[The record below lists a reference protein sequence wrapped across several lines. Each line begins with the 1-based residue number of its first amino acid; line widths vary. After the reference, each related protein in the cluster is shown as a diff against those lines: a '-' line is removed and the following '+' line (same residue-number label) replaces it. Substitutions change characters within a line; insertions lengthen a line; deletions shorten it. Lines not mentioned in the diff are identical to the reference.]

1 MARLYI
7 FFTFQIFMNLITVLG
22 PTAGGKTSFAAHLAA
37 ALNTEIVSADS
48 RQIYRGMDLGSGKD
62 IDDYTVDGVN
72 IPYHLI
78 DILPAGDKYNVF
90 RYQKDFF
97 DVYQKITATGKTP
110 ILCGGTGLYL
120 ESVVKNYQL
129 VDVPANPELR
139 QNLEQYSLAELKEM
153 LAKMK
158 TLHNDTDTDT
168 KKRAIR
174 AIEIET
180 FIKENPKIVPTYP
193 QIDSLVFGI
202 KNPRD
207 IEREKIK
214 IRLQQR
220 LDEGMTDEIKRLIDS
235 GIPAEDLIYYGLE
248 YKYVT
253 LYVIGQITYEE
264 MFEQLYIAICQFAK
278 RQMTWFRRMERTG
291 VYINWIDARLPME
304 QKVAFALETIERNK
318 KVSAAKIHSRSTAD
332 YKIRSL

>member
-1 MARLYI
+1 
-7 FFTFQIFMNLITVLG
+7 MNLITVLG
-22 PTAGGKTSFAAHLAA
+22 PTAGGKTTFAAHLAA
-37 ALNTEIVSADS
+37 ALDTEIISADS

-62 IDDYTVDGVN
+62 IEDYTVDGKQ

-78 DILPAGDKYNVF
+78 DILPAGEKYNVF

-97 DVYQKITATGKTP
+97 DVFANITAKGKTP

-120 ESVVKNYQL
+120 ESVIRNYQL
-129 VDVPANPELR
+129 IDVPANPDLR
-139 QNLEQYSLAELKEM
+139 KKLENYSLPELKEM

-180 FIKENPKIVPTYP
+180 FILENPKVVPSYP
-193 QIDSLVFGI
+193 KISSLVFGI

-207 IEREKIK
+207 IEREKIR

-220 LDEGMTDEIKRLIDS
+220 LDEGMTDEIKRLIES
-235 GIPAEDLIYYGLE
+235 GVSADDLIYYGLE

-253 LYVIGQITYEE
+253 LYVIGQMTYEE
-264 MFEQLYIAICQFAK
+264 MFNQLYIAICQFAK
-278 RQMTWFRRMERTG
+278 RQMTWYRRMERMG
-291 VYINWIDARLPME
+291 IYINWIDARLPME
-304 QKVAFALETIERNK
+304 QKVSFALETLRRN
-318 KVSAAKIHSRSTAD
+318 AC
-332 YKIRSL
+332 

>member
-1 MARLYI
+1 
-7 FFTFQIFMNLITVLG
+7 MNLITVLG
-22 PTAGGKTSFAAHLAA
+22 PTAGGKTSFAAHLAKE
-37 ALNTEIVSADS
+37 LNTEIISADS
-48 RQIYRGMDLGSGKD
+48 RQIYKGMDLGSGKD

-78 DILPAGDKYNVF
+78 DILPAGEKYNVF

-97 DVYQKITATGKTP
+97 NVYQQVTAKGKTP

-129 VDVPANPELR
+129 IDVPANPELR
-139 QNLEQYSLAELKEM
+139 KNLEQYSLPELKEK
-153 LAKMK
+153 LAQMK

-180 FIKENPKIVPTYP
+180 FILENPKVVPSYP
-193 QIDSLVFGI
+193 KIDSIVFGI

-207 IEREKIK
+207 IERAK
-214 IRLQQR
+214 IRIRLEQR
-220 LDEGMTDEIKRLIDS
+220 LDEGMVEEINNLIKS
-235 GIPAEDLIYYGLE
+235 GVKAEDLIYYGLE

-253 LYVIGQITYEE
+253 LYAIGQ
-264 MFEQLYIAICQFAK
+264 MSFNDMKEQLYIAICQFAK
-278 RQMTWFRRMERTG
+278 RQMTWYRRMERMG

-304 QKVAFALETIERNK
+304 QKISFALEKLRRC
-318 KVSAAKIHSRSTAD
+318 AC
-332 YKIRSL
+332 

>member
-1 MARLYI
+1 
-7 FFTFQIFMNLITVLG
+7 MNLITVLG
-22 PTAGGKTSFAAHLAA
+22 PTAGGKTSFAAHLAKE
-37 ALNTEIVSADS
+37 LNTEIISADS
-48 RQIYRGMDLGSGKD
+48 RQIYKGMDLGSGKD

-78 DILPAGDKYNVF
+78 DILPAGEKYNVF

-97 DVYQKITATGKTP
+97 NVYQQVTAKGKTP

-129 VDVPANPELR
+129 IDVPANPELR
-139 QNLEQYSLAELKEM
+139 KNLEQYSLPELKEK
-153 LAKMK
+153 LAQMK

-180 FIKENPKIVPTYP
+180 FILENPKVVPSYP
-193 QIDSLVFGI
+193 KIDSIVFGI

-207 IEREKIK
+207 IERAK
-214 IRLQQR
+214 IRIRLEQR
-220 LDEGMTDEIKRLIDS
+220 LDEGMVEEINNLIKS
-235 GIPAEDLIYYGLE
+235 GVKAEDLIYYGLE

-253 LYVIGQITYEE
+253 LYAIGQ
-264 MFEQLYIAICQFAK
+264 MSFNDMKEQLYIAICQFAK
-278 RQMTWFRRMERTG
+278 RQMTWYRRMERMG

-304 QKVAFALETIERNK
+304 QKISFAIEKLRRC
-318 KVSAAKIHSRSTAD
+318 AC
-332 YKIRSL
+332 

>member
-1 MARLYI
+1 
-7 FFTFQIFMNLITVLG
+7 MNLITVLG
-22 PTAGGKTSFAAHLAA
+22 PTAGGKTSFAAQLAK
-37 ALNTEIVSADS
+37 ALDTEIISADS
-48 RQIYRGMDLGSGKD
+48 RQIYKGMDLGSGKD
-62 IDDYTVDGVN
+62 IDDYTVDGVQ

-78 DILPAGDKYNVF
+78 DILPAGEKYNVF

-97 DVYQKITATGKTP
+97 DVYQQVTAKGKMP

-129 VDVPANPELR
+129 IDVPANPELR
-139 QNLEQYSLAELKEM
+139 KNLEQYSLPELKEM

-180 FIKENPKIVPTYP
+180 FILENPKVVPSYP
-193 QIDSLVFGI
+193 KIDSLVFGI

-207 IEREKIK
+207 IEREKIR
-214 IRLQQR
+214 IRLEQR
-220 LDEGMTDEIKRLIDS
+220 LNEGMVDEINNLIKS
-235 GIPAEDLIYYGLE
+235 GVKAEDLIYYGLE

-253 LYVIGQITYEE
+253 LYAIGQMSFDE
-264 MFEQLYIAICQFAK
+264 MKEQLYIAICQFAK
-278 RQMTWFRRMERTG
+278 RQMTWYRRMERTG

-304 QKVAFALETIERNK
+304 QKVSFALEKLRRC
-318 KVSAAKIHSRSTAD
+318 A
-332 YKIRSL
+332 Y

>member
-1 MARLYI
+1 
-7 FFTFQIFMNLITVLG
+7 MNLITVLG
-22 PTAGGKTSFAAHLAA
+22 PTAGGKTSFAAHLAT
-37 ALNTEIVSADS
+37 ALDTEIISADS
-48 RQIYRGMDLGSGKD
+48 RQIYKGMDLGSGKD
-62 IDDYTVDGVN
+62 IEDYTVDGKN

-78 DILPAGDKYNVF
+78 DILPAGEKYNVF

-97 DVYQKITATGKTP
+97 DVYAKITAKGKTP

-129 VDVPANPELR
+129 IDVPANPELR
-139 QNLEQYSLAELKEM
+139 KNLEQYSLEELKEM

-180 FIKENPKIVPTYP
+180 FILENPKVVPSYP
-193 QIDSLVFGI
+193 KIDSLVFGI

-207 IEREKIK
+207 IEREKIR
-214 IRLQQR
+214 IRLEQR
-220 LDEGMTDEIKRLIDS
+220 LDEGMVDEINNLIKS
-235 GIPAEDLIYYGLE
+235 GVKAEDLIYYGLE

-253 LYVIGQITYEE
+253 LYAIGQMSFDE
-264 MFEQLYIAICQFAK
+264 MKEQLYIAICQFAK
-278 RQMTWFRRMERTG
+278 RQMTWYRRMERMG
-291 VYINWIDARLPME
+291 IYINWIDARLRME
-304 QKVAFALETIERNK
+304 QKVDFALETLRRC
-318 KVSAAKIHSRSTAD
+318 AC
-332 YKIRSL
+332 

>member
-1 MARLYI
+1 
-7 FFTFQIFMNLITVLG
+7 MNLITVLG
-22 PTAGGKTSFAAHLAA
+22 PTAGGKTSFAAHLAK
-37 ALNTEIVSADS
+37 ALDTEIISADS

-62 IDDYTVDGVN
+62 IEDYTVDGKN

-78 DILPAGDKYNVF
+78 DILPAGEKYNVF

-97 DVYQKITATGKTP
+97 DVYEQITAKGKTP

-129 VDVPANPELR
+129 IDVPANPELR
-139 QNLEQYSLAELKEM
+139 KNLEQYSLEELKEM

-180 FIKENPKIVPTYP
+180 FILENPKVVPSYP
-193 QIDSLVFGI
+193 KIDSLVFGI

-207 IEREKIK
+207 IEREKIR
-214 IRLQQR
+214 IRLEQR
-220 LDEGMTDEIKRLIDS
+220 LEEGMVDEINNLIKS
-235 GIPAEDLIYYGLE
+235 GVKAEDLIYYGLE

-253 LYVIGQITYEE
+253 LYAIGQMSYDE
-264 MFEQLYIAICQFAK
+264 MKEQLYIAICQFAK
-278 RQMTWFRRMERTG
+278 RQMTWYRRMERMG
-291 VYINWIDARLPME
+291 IYINWIDARLPME
-304 QKVAFALETIERNK
+304 QKVDFALETLRRC
-318 KVSAAKIHSRSTAD
+318 A
-332 YKIRSL
+332 Y

>member
-7 FFTFQIFMNLITVLG
+7 FILRHFKISMNLITVLG

-37 ALNTEIVSADS
+37 ALNTEIISADS
-48 RQIYRGMDLGSGKD
+48 RQIYRGMDLGTGKD
-62 IDDYTVDGVN
+62 IADYTVCGKT

-78 DILPAGDKYNVF
+78 DIIPAGTKYNVF
-90 RYQKDFF
+90 EYQREFF
-97 DVYQKITATGKTP
+97 KAFEEISAKGKTP

-120 ESVVKNYQL
+120 ESAIRNYQL
-129 VDVPANPELR
+129 IDVPQNSKLR
-139 QNLEQYSLAELKEM
+139 ADLEQHSLEERKIM
-153 LAKMK
+153 LAKMR
-158 TLHNDTDTDT
+158 TIHNITDIDT

-180 FIKENPKIVPTYP
+180 FIKENPKIVTSYP
-193 QIDSLVFGI
+193 KIDSLIFGI
-202 KNPRD
+202 KNPRQ

-220 LDEGMTDEIKRLIDS
+220 LNEGMVEEIKMLINS
-235 GIPAEDLIYYGLE
+235 GINPDDLIYYGLE

-253 LYVIGQITYEE
+253 LYAIGQLKYEE

-278 RQMTWFRRMERTG
+278 RQMTWFRRMERLG
-291 VYINWIDARLPME
+291 MYIYWIDGQLDME
-304 QKVAFALETIERNK
+304 RKINFAAELLRRNG
-318 KVSAAKIHSRSTAD
+318 
-332 YKIRSL
+332 Y

>member
-1 MARLYI
+1 
-7 FFTFQIFMNLITVLG
+7 MNLITVLG
-22 PTAGGKTSFAAHLAA
+22 PTAGGKTSFAAHLAK
-37 ALNTEIVSADS
+37 ALDTEIISADS
-48 RQIYRGMDLGSGKD
+48 RQIYKGMDLGSGKD
-62 IDDYTVDGVN
+62 IDDYTVDGVK

-78 DILPAGDKYNVF
+78 DILPAGEKYNVF

-97 DVYQKITATGKTP
+97 DVYQQVTDKGKIP
-110 ILCGGTGLYL
+110 VLCGGTGLYL

-129 VDVPANPELR
+129 IDVPANPELR
-139 QNLEQYSLAELKEM
+139 KNLEQYSLPELKEM

-180 FIKENPKIVPTYP
+180 FILENPKVVPSYP
-193 QIDSLVFGI
+193 KIDSLVFGI

-207 IEREKIK
+207 IEREKIR
-214 IRLQQR
+214 IRLEQR
-220 LDEGMTDEIKRLIDS
+220 LDEGMVDEINNLIKS
-235 GIPAEDLIYYGLE
+235 GVKAEDLIYYGLE

-253 LYVIGQITYEE
+253 LYAIGQMSFDE
-264 MFEQLYIAICQFAK
+264 MKEQLYIAICQFAK
-278 RQMTWFRRMERTG
+278 RQMTWYRRMERTG

-304 QKVAFALETIERNK
+304 QKVNFALEKLRR
-318 KVSAAKIHSRSTAD
+318 SA
-332 YKIRSL
+332 Y

>member
-1 MARLYI
+1 
-7 FFTFQIFMNLITVLG
+7 MNLITVLG

-37 ALNTEIVSADS
+37 ALQTEIISADS
-48 RQIYRGMDLGSGKD
+48 RQIYKGMDLGSGKD
-62 IDDYTVDGVN
+62 IEDYSVDGKN
-72 IPYHLI
+72 IPYHMI
-78 DILPAGDKYNVF
+78 DILPAGEKYNVF
-90 RYQKDFF
+90 HYQKDFF
-97 DVYQKITATGKTP
+97 DVYQKITTNGKTP

-120 ESVVKNYQL
+120 ESVIKNYQL
-129 VDVPANPELR
+129 IDVPANPELR
-139 QNLEQYSLAELKEM
+139 KNLEQYTLDQLKEM

-158 TLHNDTDTDT
+158 TLHNNTDTDT

-180 FIKENPKIVPTYP
+180 FIKENPKIVPSYP
-193 QIDSLVFGI
+193 KIDSLVFGI

-207 IEREKIK
+207 IEREKIR

-235 GIPAEDLIYYGLE
+235 GIPADDLIYYGLE

-253 LYVIGQITYEE
+253 LYVIGQLKYEE

-278 RQMTWFRRMERTG
+278 RQMTWFRRMERMG
-291 VYINWIDARLPME
+291 VYINWIDARLTMQ
-304 QKVAFALETIERNK
+304 QKVSFAIETIERNK
-318 KVSAAKIHSRSTAD
+318 NINVAKTHSRNTTDYKIHS
-332 YKIRSL
+332 L